1 MPGEATR
8 RRLSNLVGASS
19 NDQGG
24 DGADVSGASRRA
36 GDRGVRAY
44 VVTPGIVKTP
54 LAAQIK
60 DHPKWYAAYA
70 GKSTLGH

>member
-1 MPGEATR
+1 MFR
-8 RRLSNLVGASS
+8 VLV
-19 NDQGG
+19 
-24 DGADVSGASRRA
+24 VELE
-36 GDRGVRAY
+36 DRGVRAY